1 MTNRELKEHNK
12 KVAGAMLFVS
22 IPLLIIAFAFV
33 IAILI

>member
-22 IPLLIIAFAFV
+22 ILLLIVAFAFV

>member
-22 IPLLIIAFAFV
+22 IPLLIITFAFV

>member
-22 IPLLIIAFAFV
+22 IPLLIIAFV